1 MSKHFLFQLDINKSL
16 SFTGTVVSKI
26 DFKSKNK
33 LDLCYM
39 IGEELNII
47 DTTGLKCPDGKML
60 VQSMEGKRKLNLV
73 LPQSHKQLSWV
84 IKLYKKQLLEV
95 FYKKRIPK
103 NSSNFIRKHLWWS
116 VFLIKLQAWV
126 PATLL
131 KRDSTTGFF
140 Q

>member
-1 MSKHFLFQLDINKSL
+1 
-16 SFTGTVVSKI
+16 
-26 DFKSKNK
+26 
-33 LDLCYM
+33 
-39 IGEELNII
+39 
-47 DTTGLKCPDGKML
+47 ML

-84 IKLYKKQLLEV
+84 IKLYQKQLLEV
-95 FYKKRIPK
+95 FYKKSIPK